1 MKFSPLSTLSA
12 FSFALYQLS
21 PSAVILFRL
30 PVTVLEKEVKV
41 KKKKKSYPTNL
52 TEQERES

>member
-12 FSFALYQLS
+12 FSFPLYQLS
-21 PSAVILFRL
+21 PAAVILFRL

-41 KKKKKSYPTNL
+41 KKKKSYPTHL

>member
-41 KKKKKSYPTNL
+41 KKKKKNL
-52 TEQERES
+52 ILPI